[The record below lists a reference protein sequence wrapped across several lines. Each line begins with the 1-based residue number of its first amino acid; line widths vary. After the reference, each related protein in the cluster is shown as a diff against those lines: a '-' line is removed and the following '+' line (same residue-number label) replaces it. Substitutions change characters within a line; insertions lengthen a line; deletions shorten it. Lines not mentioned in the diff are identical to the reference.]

1 MTYSLQKEILR
12 DSLPVSANSKVRTLM
27 ELWSKR
33 LRLEILHK
41 GIRIFLTLLYEQCFR
56 SALLCVNPKWTIC
69 LLVAAIFGGEGDN
82 LIAFKSRVSTNL
94 PRLILSM
101 DERNNGKCQ
110 NETSEYIAQ
119 LLYKHKYDLFF
130 RYISQNFLCKIWTLL
145 FIFHFVPQTSPKI
158 LLS

>member
-1 MTYSLQKEILR
+1 MH
-12 DSLPVSANSKVRTLM
+12 KV
-27 ELWSKR
+27 
-33 LRLEILHK
+33 
-41 GIRIFLTLLYEQCFR
+41 IRIFLTLLYEQCFR

-69 LLVAAIFGGEGDN
+69 FLAAAIFGGEGDN

-94 PRLILSM
+94 SCLILSM

-130 RYISQNFLCKIWTLL
+130 RYIGQNFLVRFEHCCLYSILCPKHPPNFSFLRCHYMRMLSKTEFLLKIGTHCPYLAKRLGSWR
-145 FIFHFVPQTSPKI
+145 HG
-158 LLS
+158 